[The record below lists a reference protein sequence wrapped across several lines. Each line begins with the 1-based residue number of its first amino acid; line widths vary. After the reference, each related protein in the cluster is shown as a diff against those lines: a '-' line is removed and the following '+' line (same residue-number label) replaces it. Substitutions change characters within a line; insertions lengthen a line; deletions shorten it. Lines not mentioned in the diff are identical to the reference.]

1 VTARG
6 EAVLA
11 VEPDEALVSVTL
23 TALEPDPGTAL
34 ADVARRSELLVARLD
49 EFGVAKTDRATSG
62 ITVGEDFDHT
72 PEGRRSL
79 GHRAIAQ
86 HSVRL
91 TDPEL
96 IGRLIMAA
104 TDELAAR
111 IDGPRWRV
119 AADNPA
125 RLEVARQAAAQARR
139 KAQAYADGVDG
150 KLGRLLRLTESD
162 FGMVEQMSEAG
173 FAATRGGQTVMPIQP
188 GEYQIRAVID
198 ITIALETS

>member
-1 VTARG
+1 MSADRGARVHEETDVPLVRARG

-11 VEPDEALVSVTL
+11 VEPDEALVSITL

-49 EFGVAKTDRATSG
+49 ELGVAKTDQATSG

-79 GHRAIAQ
+79 GHRATAQ

-96 IGRLIMAA
+96 IGRLI
-104 TDELAAR
+104 T
-111 IDGPRWRV
+111 
-119 AADNPA
+119 
-125 RLEVARQAAAQARR
+125 
-139 KAQAYADGVDG
+139 
-150 KLGRLLRLTESD
+150 
-162 FGMVEQMSEAG
+162 
-173 FAATRGGQTVMPIQP
+173 AATRRARRAYRRATLARRGGQPSTP
-188 GEYQIRAVID
+188 
-198 ITIALETS
+198 